1 MVFIDDRKALKV
13 ECNPWVFGVCDLMM
27 VGGERYYVE
36 DAYQKLTNGPAV
48 EPITEGSYVIKE
60 REGIACRIP
69 PEIPDGG
76 LPHDSVLVVRTAALR
91 EFEERISKLDEPTE
105 KPLGKRERDTLLVI
119 IAALAKLAKMDVS
132 KPSNAAKKIESQTLL
147 MGARVAERTIL
158 DHLNRI
164 PEAMED
170 RAQD

>member
-1 MVFIDDRKALKV
+1 MSD
-13 ECNPWVFGVCDLMM
+13 
-27 VGGERYYVE
+27 
-36 DAYQKLTNGPAV
+36 
-48 EPITEGSYVIKE
+48 
-60 REGIACRIP
+60 P

-147 MGARVAERTIL
+147 MAARVAERTIL
-158 DHLNRI
+158 DHLNRM